1 MDKYRLF
8 LDFEKGMYINKS
20 DLPKVTNY
28 VRGHMISWSPNRSYS
43 EC

>member
-28 VRGHMISWSPNRSYS
+28 VCGHLISWSPN
-43 EC
+43 